1 MTTTPT
7 SLGAPRL
14 DTDEPVASI
23 PGQAQPAAH
32 DHRWLALA
40 VLGLAQ
46 LMVVLDATIVNIA
59 LPSAQRALAFSNA
72 DRQWVVTA
80 YALTFGGLL
89 LLGGR
94 LADLV
99 GRRRM
104 FLIGLAGFALSSAA
118 GGASTSFGML
128 VAARA
133 AQGAFGAMLA
143 PAALSLLTTLFTDVR
158 DRARAFAI
166 YGAIAGAGAAVGLLL
181 GGVLT
186 EYLDWRWCLFVNI
199 AFALVAAAG
208 ALAWLRNQE
217 RVPGARLDL
226 RGALVAV
233 AGLASL
239 VYGFSEASID
249 GWSSPVTIG
258 FLAGAV
264 VVLGLFVYL
273 ESRARDPLLPLRVL
287 VERNRGGSNLAILLV
302 GVGMFGVFLFLT
314 YYLQLTL
321 GYSPVKTGLAFLPMV
336 GGIMVASTLG
346 GVVVLPRTGPKP
358 LVVTGMLIAA
368 GGMFLLTSISV
379 SSGYAAHVLPALVVA
394 GIGMGLIFSA
404 AMNAATA
411 GAEPHDAG
419 VASALPNVAQ
429 QIGGALGPALL
440 NTIATSAAVHYIPPP
455 HASPAYAAAAA
466 SVHGDT
472 TAFTVVWIILLASA
486 AVSALVLRRGR
497 IALPMSGAPLHGG

>member
-258 FLAGAV
+258 FL
-264 VVLGLFVYL
+264 
-273 ESRARDPLLPLRVL
+273 
-287 VERNRGGSNLAILLV
+287 
-302 GVGMFGVFLFLT
+302 
-314 YYLQLTL
+314 
-321 GYSPVKTGLAFLPMV
+321 
-336 GGIMVASTLG
+336 
-346 GVVVLPRTGPKP
+346 
-358 LVVTGMLIAA
+358 
-368 GGMFLLTSISV
+368 
-379 SSGYAAHVLPALVVA
+379 
-394 GIGMGLIFSA
+394 
-404 AMNAATA
+404 
-411 GAEPHDAG
+411 
-419 VASALPNVAQ
+419 
-429 QIGGALGPALL
+429 
-440 NTIATSAAVHYIPPP
+440 
-455 HASPAYAAAAA
+455 
-466 SVHGDT
+466 
-472 TAFTVVWIILLASA
+472 
-486 AVSALVLRRGR
+486 
-497 IALPMSGAPLHGG
+497 

>member
-1 MTTTPT
+1 
-7 SLGAPRL
+7 
-14 DTDEPVASI
+14 
-23 PGQAQPAAH
+23 
-32 DHRWLALA
+32 
-40 VLGLAQ
+40 
-46 LMVVLDATIVNIA
+46 
-59 LPSAQRALAFSNA
+59 
-72 DRQWVVTA
+72 
-80 YALTFGGLL
+80 
-89 LLGGR
+89 
-94 LADLV
+94 
-99 GRRRM
+99 
-104 FLIGLAGFALSSAA
+104 
-118 GGASTSFGML
+118 
-128 VAARA
+128 
-133 AQGAFGAMLA
+133 
-143 PAALSLLTTLFTDVR
+143 
-158 DRARAFAI
+158 
-166 YGAIAGAGAAVGLLL
+166 
-181 GGVLT
+181 
-186 EYLDWRWCLFVNI
+186 
-199 AFALVAAAG
+199 
-208 ALAWLRNQE
+208 
-217 RVPGARLDL
+217 
-226 RGALVAV
+226 
-233 AGLASL
+233 
-239 VYGFSEASID
+239 
-249 GWSSPVTIG
+249 IG